1 MKSSIGDYLV
11 YYAAKGLSL
20 FFRRMP
26 LGLAIFIG
34 RRLGVFFMFFN
45 RKRYRIAY
53 ANLKAAL
60 GDTYYPKKLQSILK
74 NTYANIGQGIVEVF
88 LLPRIDRSYIE
99 RFIEFEGFDIAYDVL
114 SKGKGLIFLTAH
126 FGTWEV
132 SHAAL
137 PYKGLGYMGIARR
150 QKPYILDDI
159 LNSYRQSHGCRIIMK
174 GPAIKEA
181 LRTLRLNGVVG
192 MLVDQDAGKSG
203 LFTEF
208 FGRPASWHRGV
219 IEMAIKSGAE
229 ITPGFAIRGKGPYV
243 KFKLLS
249 PLNLKRDG
257 SIEDAVMDG
266 MNQYTH
272 ILENTIRQYP
282 DQWLWQ
288 HRRWKSTP
296 VREVILL
303 HDKRTGHLRQ
313 SEKVVEIIKQIWRE
327 RGYSPD
333 SIRTKVIDVEFKKGL
348 YGKTLSLIS
357 NLSNNYCQGCMNCL
371 RFKLKHDSYDKI
383 IKSYADIVVSCGSST
398 AGVNLLL
405 SKESNA
411 KSIVVMRPPLAGI
424 RHFSLAIVPR
434 HDRPA
439 QKDNV
444 VITEAA
450 LNMMDE
456 GRLRFFAHKLKE
468 KIGPVEKKAVGILIG
483 GDTRNFR
490 MSVEKIKY
498 VVEGV
503 IKICNDFDMETLIST
518 SRRTPKTIED
528 YLKDRMSS
536 EGRCRLLTIANE
548 HNPPGS
554 VEAILD
560 LSDIVLV
567 SEESVSMIS
576 EAVSSK
582 GYRVVFRQGDYSD
595 KKHNFFINNL
605 EKSGYV
611 ETAACEN
618 IYDSMKKAIDQGARQ
633 PILDDTVRVKKAL
646 ERILA

>member
-1 MKSSIGDYLV
+1 MKYSIGDYLV
-11 YYAAKGLSL
+11 YYTAKGLSL

-60 GDTYYPKKLQSILK
+60 GDVYYPKKLQSILK
-74 NTYANIGQGIVEVF
+74 NTYANIGQGIIEVF
-88 LLPRIDRSYIE
+88 LLPKINRSYIE
-99 RFIEFEGFDIAYDVL
+99 RFIEFEGFDIAHDVL

-150 QKPYILDDI
+150 QKPYILDDL
-159 LNSYRQSHGCRIIMK
+159 LNSYRQFHGCRIIIK
-174 GPAIKEA
+174 GPGIKEA

-203 LFTEF
+203 LFTDF
-208 FGRPASWHRGV
+208 FRRPASWHRGV

-243 KFKLLS
+243 KFKLLP
-249 PLNLKRDG
+249 PLNLKREG
-257 SIEDAVMDG
+257 SIEDAVIDG
-266 MNQYTH
+266 MSQYAR
-272 ILENTIRQYP
+272 ILENTISQYP

-296 VREVILL
+296 VRKVILL

-313 SEKVVEIIKQIWRE
+313 SEKVVETIKQIWRE
-327 RGYSPD
+327 KGYNPD
-333 SIRTKVIDVEFKKGL
+333 NIRVQVIDVEFKKAL
-348 YGKTLSLIS
+348 YGKTLSLMS

-371 RFKLKHDSYDKI
+371 RFKLKHGSYDKI

-405 SKESNA
+405 SRENNA
-411 KSIVVMRPPLAGI
+411 KSIVVMRPGMAGI
-424 RHFSLAIVPR
+424 RHFSLAIIPR
-434 HDRPA
+434 HDRPPR
-439 QKDNV
+439 KDNV

-456 GRLRFFAHKLKE
+456 GRLRFFADKLKE
-468 KIGPVEKKAVGILIG
+468 KIGPVEKKIIGILIG
-483 GDTRNFR
+483 GDTRNFS

-498 VVEGV
+498 VVEGAV
-503 IKICNDFDMETLIST
+503 KICNDFGMETFIST
-518 SRRTPKTIED
+518 SRRTSKAIED
-528 YLKDRMSS
+528 YLKDRLSS
-536 EGRCRLLTIANE
+536 EGRCRLLIIANE
-548 HNPPGS
+548 HNPRGS
-554 VEAILD
+554 VEAILG

-582 GYRVVFRQGDYSD
+582 GYRVVFRQGNYSD
-595 KKHNFFINNL
+595 KKHSSFIDNL

-611 ETAACEN
+611 ETAACEDV
-618 IYDSMKKAIDQGARQ
+618 YDSLKKAIDQGANQ
-633 PILDDTVRVKKAL
+633 PVLNDSIKVKHAL
-646 ERILA
+646 ERIM